1 MLFNSLKFRK
11 LGYNTLITNRT
22 IFSSILSAD
31 RQGKRMNTENQH
43 PAPEINPGTWVDL
56 LLYIF
61 IGFGL
66 YVGASIL
73 VALPFEEITLTVTL
87 LAILTNF
94 LFIGGGA
101 YVLGIRRDKI
111 TWASLGIYPPVWK
124 PVYWVW
130 VVVLAFGLMPIR
142 AAIGFLVETLVS
154 GGLDDLQLRADLFDV
169 GLDTWYGALIML
181 IGVGVL
187 APIAE
192 EFFFRGLIYDWCRQ
206 RWGLWVS
213 ALLSSAWFAI
223 GHIDAIGVAVSSFI
237 MGVVLAWAYER
248 TKSLWLTI
256 AIHIITN
263 STAVILLLLAQ
274 FVMEFVEPYGF

>member
-1 MLFNSLKFRK
+1 
-11 LGYNTLITNRT
+11 
-22 IFSSILSAD
+22 
-31 RQGKRMNTENQH
+31 MNVENQ
-43 PAPEINPGTWVDL
+43 PTTQEVKPGTWVDL

-61 IGFGL
+61 LGFGL
-66 YVGASIL
+66 YVGVSIL
-73 VALPFEEITLTVTL
+73 VALPFEEINLTVTS
-87 LAILTNF
+87 LAILTNV
-94 LFIGGGA
+94 LFIGGAA
-101 YVLGIRRDKI
+101 YVLGIRRNKI
-111 TWASLGIYPPVWK
+111 TWEGLGIYPPVWK

-130 VVVLAFGLMPIR
+130 AGVLALGLMPIR
-142 AAIGFLVETLVS
+142 AAVGYLIEELIM
-154 GGLDDLQLRADLFDV
+154 GGLDDLQFRADLFDV
-169 GLDTWYGALIML
+169 GLGTWYGALIML

-192 EFFFRGLIYDWCRQ
+192 ELFFRGLIYDWCRQ

-223 GHIDAIGVAVSSFI
+223 GHIDSIGVAVSSFI

-274 FVMEFVEPYGF
+274 LLVKFYDLPF